1 MSDELT
7 AKRAGRM
14 TRRIALVFSAAM
26 IACAGAAISPL
37 HAANTRVSPETA
49 QTQQARKKS
58 KKKKPRHEPG
68 QKAPT
73 ADRIQEIQGA
83 LAREGYYQGDPSGK
97 WDDGT
102 QDAIRR
108 FQEEHALTGSGKI
121 DAPTLQKLGLGSDI
135 AGVSAPRP
143 MQQHPA
149 DQSKPASP
157 ATPSVPASSAPTS
170 PSATVRQV
178 TRIRAAGRQRNQKPG
193 TADLS
198 SSLKRATPRDDP
210 R

>member
-1 MSDELT
+1 MI

-14 TRRIALVFSAAM
+14 TRRMALAFSAAV
-26 IACAGAAISPL
+26 IACAGAAIPQL
-37 HAANTRVSPETA
+37 HAAASGAIPQAA
-49 QTQQARKKS
+49 QTQQVKKKS
-58 KKKKPRHEPG
+58 KKKKPRREPG

-97 WDDGT
+97 WDDST

-143 MQQHPA
+143 TQSRPA

-157 ATPSVPASSAPTS
+157 ATPAVPGDSAPTS
-170 PSATVRQV
+170 PSATVRQ
-178 TRIRAAGRQRNQKPG
+178 
-193 TADLS
+193 
-198 SSLKRATPRDDP
+198 
-210 R
+210 

>member
-1 MSDELT
+1 MSGELIGT
-7 AKRAGRM
+7 RAGRM

-26 IACAGAAISPL
+26 IVCAGAAISSL
-37 HAANTRVSPETA
+37 HAADSPISPRSA
-49 QTQQARKKS
+49 QTQQAKKKS

-143 MQQHPA
+143 MQSRPA

-157 ATPSVPASSAPTS
+157 ATPAEPAAGAPTS
-170 PSATVRQV
+170 PSATVRQ
-178 TRIRAAGRQRNQKPG
+178 
-193 TADLS
+193 
-198 SSLKRATPRDDP
+198 
-210 R
+210 